1 MAATKLIAMHQNKGR
16 SVMQCLKDR
25 TDYAMNGEK
34 TEDGKYISSYQC
46 NPELVD
52 LEFAQAKKEYLH
64 KTWRQPKGDVIAYQI
79 RQSFKPGEITPE
91 EANQVGYETGMRFTK
106 GKHAFIVATHV
117 DRAHIHNHIIFNST
131 NLDCDRKFR
140 DFWFSGIALQR
151 LSDIICLEHGLSVI
165 QKAKP
170 SERQKRTKYPDRV
183 SMRDIIREDI
193 LKCLDQKPADFE
205 EMLKFL
211 QAEGYKIKRGKH
223 TAICGEE
230 QKRFIRFRSLGEDFT
245 EDNLIKVIA
254 GEKESPERNE
264 KLPDKKEVKPEK
276 RKFDLVVDIQEK
288 MAQGKNGGYVRWAKK
303 YNVKQFAES
312 ILFLQQHDIHDKQTL
327 DALVAESSAQYYALM
342 KTIKDAEEKMETNKA
357 IKTHIIN
364 YSKTRETYIAY
375 RKSGYSKKFLEAHR
389 DEITLHK
396 AAKEAFSKLPEGKIP
411 RVKDLNDEF
420 ARLLSE
426 KKAAYN
432 EYKKIKKEMRDYQ
445 IAKQNVESFYAA
457 QQGWYA
463 EEDLK
468 KKRQQ
473 QR

>member
-1 MAATKLIAMHQNKGR
+1 M
-16 SVMQCLKDR
+16 
-25 TDYAMNGEK
+25 
-34 TEDGKYISSYQC
+34 
-46 NPELVD
+46 
-52 LEFAQAKKEYLH
+52 
-64 KTWRQPKGDVIAYQI
+64 IAYQI

-91 EANQVGYETGMRFTK
+91 EANEVGYETGMRFTK

-131 NLDCDRKFR
+131 NLECDRKFR

-165 QKAKP
+165 PKVKP
-170 SERQKRTKYPDRV
+170 SERQRRTKYPERV
-183 SMRDIIREDI
+183 SIRDVIREDI
-193 LKCLDQKPADFE
+193 LKCLNQKPADFE
-205 EMLKFL
+205 ELLKLL
-211 QAEGYKIKRGKH
+211 QAEGYEIKRGKH
-223 TAICGEE
+223 TAVCGKE

-245 EDNLIKVIA
+245 EENLKKVIA
-254 GEKESPERNE
+254 GEKEPPERNE
-264 KLPDKKEVKPEK
+264 KVPDRKEAKPEK

-312 ILFLQQHDIHDKQTL
+312 ILFLQQHDIHDKETL
-327 DALVAESSAQYYALM
+327 DALVDGSSAKYHELM
-342 KTIKDAEEKMETNKA
+342 KSIKDAEEKMVANKV

-364 YSKTRETYIAY
+364 YAKTRETYIAY
-375 RKSGYSKKFLEAHR
+375 RKSGYSKKFFEAHR

-396 AAKEAFSKLPEGKIP
+396 AAKEAFSKLPDGKIP
-411 RVKDLNDEF
+411 KVKDLNEEF

-426 KKAAYN
+426 KKAAYS

-457 QQGWYA
+457 QQSWDI
-463 EEDLK
+463 EEDMK

-473 QR
+473 ER

>member
-16 SVMQCLKDR
+16 SVMRCLKDR

-34 TEDGKYISSYQC
+34 TDEGKYISSYQC

-91 EANQVGYETGMRFTK
+91 EANEVGYETGMRFTK

-131 NLDCDRKFR
+131 NLECDRKFR

-165 QKAKP
+165 PKVKP
-170 SERQKRTKYPDRV
+170 SERQRRTKYPERV
-183 SMRDIIREDI
+183 SIRDVIREDI

-205 EMLKFL
+205 ELLKLL
-211 QAEGYKIKRGKH
+211 QAEGYEIKRGKH
-223 TAICGEE
+223 TAVCGKE
-230 QKRFIRFRSLGEDFT
+230 QKRFIRFRSLGETFT
-245 EDNLIKVIA
+245 EENLKKVIA
-254 GEKESPERNE
+254 GEKEPPEKVPE
-264 KLPDKKEVKPEK
+264 QKEAKPEK

-288 MAQGKNGGYVRWAKK
+288 MAQGKNGGYVQWAKK

-312 ILFLQQHDIHDKQTL
+312 ILFLQQHDIHDKETL
-327 DALVAESSAQYYALM
+327 DALVDGSSAKYHELM
-342 KTIKDAEEKMETNKA
+342 KTIKDAEEKMAANKV

-364 YSKTRETYIAY
+364 YAKTRETYIAY
-375 RKSGYSKKFLEAHR
+375 RKSGYSKKFFEAHR

-396 AAKEAFSKLPEGKIP
+396 AAKEAFSKLPDGKIP
-411 RVKDLNDEF
+411 KVKDLNEEF

-426 KKAAYN
+426 KKVAYS

-457 QQGWYA
+457 QQRWDI
-463 EEDLK
+463 EEDMK

-473 QR
+473 AR

>member
-25 TDYAMNGEK
+25 TDYAKNGEK
-34 TEDGKYISSYQC
+34 TEDGKYISSYKCQ
-46 NPELVD
+46 PDFVD
-52 LEFAQAKKEYLH
+52 WEFAQSKIDYLK

-79 RQSFKPGEITPE
+79 RQSFKPGEITSE
-91 EANQVGYETGMRFTK
+91 EANEVGYETGMRFTK

-151 LSDIICLEHGLSVI
+151 LSDIICLEHGLSI
-165 QKAKP
+165 IPKAKP
-170 SERQKRTKYPDRV
+170 SERQRRTKYPERV

-193 LKCLDQKPADFE
+193 LKCMEQKPADFE
-205 EMLKFL
+205 ELLKLL
-211 QAEGYKIKRGKH
+211 QAEGYEIKRGKH
-223 TAICGEE
+223 TAICGKE
-230 QKRFIRFRSLGEDFT
+230 QKRFIRFRSLGEDFS
-245 EDNLIKVIA
+245 EEQLEKVIA
-254 GEKESPERNE
+254 GEAEMPENKTESREPAQPP
-264 KLPDKKEVKPEK
+264 KEK
-276 RKFDLVVDIQEK
+276 RRFDLVVDIQEK
-288 MAQGKNGGYVRWAKK
+288 MAQRKNGGYVRWAKK

-312 ILFLQQHDIHDKQTL
+312 ILFLQQHDIHDKETL
-327 DALVAESSAQYYALM
+327 DALVEGSAARYHELM
-342 KTIKDAEEKMETNKA
+342 KIIKDAETKTAENKVL
-357 IKTHIIN
+357 KTHIIN
-364 YSKTRETYIAY
+364 YSKTRDIYIAY
-375 RKSGYSKKFLEAHR
+375 RKSGYSKKFFEAHR
-389 DEITLHK
+389 EEITLHK
-396 AAKEAFSKLPEGKIP
+396 AAKEAFSNLPDGKIP
-411 RVKDLNDEF
+411 KVKDLNEEF
-420 ARLLSE
+420 ARMLSE
-426 KKAAYN
+426 KKAAYS

-457 QQGWYA
+457 QKTWNQ

>member
-25 TDYAMNGEK
+25 TDYVMNGDK
-34 TEDGKYISSYQC
+34 TEEGKYISSYQC

-91 EANQVGYETGMRFTK
+91 EANE
-106 GKHAFIVATHV
+106 V

-131 NLDCDRKFR
+131 NLECDKKFR

-151 LSDIICLEHGLSVI
+151 LSDIICLEHGLSIIPKV
-165 QKAKP
+165 KP

-193 LKCLDQKPADFE
+193 LKCLDQKPADFDE
-205 EMLKFL
+205 LLKLL
-211 QAEGYKIKRGKH
+211 QAEGYEIKRGKH
-223 TAICGEE
+223 TAICGKE
-230 QKRFIRFRSLGEDFT
+230 QKRFIRFCSLGEDFT
-245 EDNLIKVIA
+245 EENLKRVIA
-254 GEKESPERNE
+254 GEKEPPEKNE
-264 KLPDKKEVKPEK
+264 KVPDRKEPKQEK

-303 YNVKQFAES
+303 YNIKQFAES
-312 ILFLQQHDIHDKQTL
+312 ILFLQQHDIHEKETL
-327 DALVAESSAQYYALM
+327 DALVEGSSSRYHELM
-342 KTIKDAEEKMETNKA
+342 KTIKEAEEKMAVNKV

-364 YSKTRETYIAY
+364 YAKTRETYIAY
-375 RKSGYSKKFLEAHR
+375 RKSGYSKKFYEAHR

-396 AAKEAFSKLPEGKIP
+396 AAKEAFSKLPDGKIP
-411 RVKDLNDEF
+411 KVKDLNEEF
-420 ARLLSE
+420 AKLLSE
-426 KKAAYN
+426 KKVAYS

-457 QQGWYA
+457 QQTWDQ